1 MKSISAA
8 WLSAAHDDLVLIREI
23 IRNETLTHM
32 VAFHAQQA
40 IEKSFKAL
48 LEECEE
54 SVPRIHTL
62 ETLFG
67 RINRYVDITAETDL
81 LEDLDKLYV
90 DARYPADLGLLPDGK
105 PTLEEAKAFNNLAIQ
120 IHAIIKSAL
129 EDSNGET

>member
-8 WLSAAHDDLVLIREI
+8 WLSAANDDLILIQEI

-48 LEECEE
+48 LEEREGI
-54 SVPRIHTL
+54 VPRIHTL
-62 ETLFG
+62 ETLLAK
-67 RINRYVDITAETDL
+67 ITRYAVIDAELDL

-90 DARYPADLGLLPDGK
+90 DARYPADFGLLPDGK
-105 PTLEEAKAFNNLAIQ
+105 PTVVEAIAFNELAIY
-120 IHAIIKSAL
+120 IHNKIKSVL
-129 EDSNGET
+129 S

>member
-8 WLSAAHDDLVLIREI
+8 WLSAANDDLVLILEI
-23 IRNETLTHM
+23 ISNETLTHM

-48 LEECEE
+48 LEEREGI
-54 SVPRIHTL
+54 VPRIHTL
-62 ETLFG
+62 ETLLA
-67 RINRYVDITAETDL
+67 RITRYAVIDAELDL

-105 PTLEEAKAFNNLAIQ
+105 PTVEDAIAFNELAIY
-120 IHAIIKSAL
+120 IHNKIKSVL
-129 EDSNGET
+129 S

>member
-8 WLSAAHDDLVLIREI
+8 WLSAANDDLVLIQEI
-23 IRNETLTHM
+23 ISNETLTHM

-48 LEECEE
+48 LEELEGI
-54 SVPRIHTL
+54 VPRIHTL
-62 ETLFG
+62 ETLLA
-67 RINRYVDITAETDL
+67 RITRYAVIDAELDL

-105 PTLEEAKAFNNLAIQ
+105 PTVEDAIAFNELAIY
-120 IHAIIKSAL
+120 IHNKIKSVL
-129 EDSNGET
+129 S